1 MLGFVEERLDLGVDT
16 GAEGGPEF
24 STDIT
29 EVLSGFEARNVNWSD
44 ARGRW
49 DIGDRTLLRPELD
62 TLLAFFRAR
71 RGQAVGFRFKDWADF
86 SADTSTGLLGTGAG
100 TGLPSYQMFKRY
112 TSAGENQDRVIK
124 KPVASSISIYK
135 NNAALASGW
144 SLDDTSGLVTFS
156 ATASKAITGIT
167 QANPGVVTATAHG
180 YASGQKIYLS
190 GINGMTQLN
199 NTVATI
205 TVIDANSFSVGVD
218 TTAFSAYTDGGT
230 AALYPQPGDTLAW
243 SGEFDVAARFGTDR
257 FASRFEAYRAS
268 DGAAIFYLASLPIL
282 EIRT

>member
-1 MLGFVEERLDLGVDT
+1 MLAFVEERLDLGVDT

-86 SADTSTGLLGTGAG
+86 SCDTSTGILGTGVG
-100 TGLPSYQMFKRY
+100 TGFPTYQLTKRY
-112 TSAGENQDRVIK
+112 SNAGEHQDRAIR
-124 KPVASSISIYK
+124 KPVAATVNVYK
-135 NNAALASGW
+135 NAALQGTGW
-144 SLDDTSGLVTFS
+144 TLDSSTGIVSFS
-156 ATASKAITGIT
+156 ATASKAITAIT

-190 GINGMTQLN
+190 GIVGMTQLN
-199 NTVATI
+199 GTVVTI
-205 TVIDANSFSVGVD
+205 TVIDANSFSIGVN
-218 TTAFSAYTDGGT
+218 TTSFTAYSSGGT
-230 AALYPQPGDTLAW
+230 AALYPQPADTLTW

-257 FASRFEAYRAS
+257 FSSRFEAYRAS